1 MVVRA
6 GDRVDELARAVC
18 EGRDRATLEQACES
32 IDRAVVA
39 ATTETDSGET
49 HTPELSVDVVTSVSQ
64 PATLSR
70 ICIVLWA

>member
-1 MVVRA
+1 VLCVDGGGDDTMV

-18 EGRDRATLEQACES
+18 EGRDRAALEQACES

-49 HTPELSVDVVTSVSQ
+49 HTQ
-64 PATLSR
+64 RCCAFR
-70 ICIVLWA
+70 